1 MNDTRRFYKEL
12 GNLFYAIAAS
22 DRKIGSEEKKKLDEE
37 VQIAWRQYDHT
48 TDRFGSDRAFLI
60 EFEFEAM
67 EDQMASAKDAFRSF
81 QDYFVENKKE
91 IDVLTRK
98 RIFNSAK
105 HIAENVHKINAAEH
119 RYLDRLK
126 KLLKD

>member
-37 VQIAWRQYDHT
+37 VQFAWRHYDHS
-48 TDRFGSDRAFLI
+48 TDRFGTDRAFLI

-67 EDQMASAKDAFRSF
+67 EDQMASARDAFRSF
-81 QDYFVENKKE
+81 QDYFSENKKE
-91 IDVLTRK
+91 IDELTRK

-105 HIAENVHKINAAEH
+105 HIAESVHKINAAEH
-119 RYLDRLK
+119 RYLDRLR